1 MESLIIKVPNK
12 SDVKMLI
19 EISKRMGFKAETLEQ
34 KLNHFIRTAPKD
46 VPLTD
51 EEIME
56 EIYTSRKKTKR

>member
-1 MESLIIKVPNK
+1 MESLIIKVPKK
-12 SDVKMLI
+12 SDVKMLM

-51 EEIME
+51 DAIMG
-56 EIYTSRKKTKR
+56 EIYASRKKAKK